1 MEKIKFTRDQL
12 KQKVQ
17 LLEQYKR
24 YLPILQLKKQQL
36 QLEIAKYQKLME
48 EKTQI
53 FEKKQKFC
61 SDWIGL
67 AKVDKIELRKWI
79 KPTKINLTSKNIAG
93 VELPVFLNLEFNPI
107 DYDIF
112 IYPLWADKAID
123 YLRELITIEEELKT
137 IKKAIE
143 ILKDQLRI
151 TLQRVNLF
159 EKIKIPQ
166 AEEAIHRIKIYLG
179 DQFTNEVCRSKIAKK
194 KLERIYF
201 LQD

>member
-12 KQKVQ
+12 KQQIQ

-24 YLPILQLKKQQL
+24 YLPILQLKKLQL
-36 QLEIAKYQKLME
+36 QLEVAKYQKLIE
-48 EKTQI
+48 EKNQI
-53 FEKKQKFC
+53 FDKRQKFC
-61 SDWIGL
+61 SEWIGL
-67 AKVDKIELRKWI
+67 AKVDKIELKKWI
-79 KPTKINLTSKNIAG
+79 KPTKINLDYKNIAG
-93 VELPVFLNLEFNPI
+93 VEVPTFLNLEFNPV

-112 IYPLWADKAID
+112 IYPLWVDKAID

-143 ILKDQLRI
+143 ILKEQLRI
-151 TLQRVNLF
+151 TVQRVNLF

-166 AEEAIHRIKIYLG
+166 TQEAIRRIKIYLG

-194 KLERIYF
+194 KLEKIY
-201 LQD
+201 QG